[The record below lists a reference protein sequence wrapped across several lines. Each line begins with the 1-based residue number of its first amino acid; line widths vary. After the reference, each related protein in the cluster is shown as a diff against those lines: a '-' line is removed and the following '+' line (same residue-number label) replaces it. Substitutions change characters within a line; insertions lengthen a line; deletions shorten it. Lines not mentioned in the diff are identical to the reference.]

1 MWYLMLIAV
10 IAGILI
16 CLVVRSDQRERTSRG
31 SVDRRREDRT
41 LSRPSMRARDGFHAA
56 DDTAF
61 GDQRTTCVRSWEREM
76 DGVVDPVTGRP
87 LHGRSRV
94 FRCVRCRVFYQQ
106 ESFDSL
112 PGVRCVSCGHQFF
125 ISCE

>member
-16 CLVVRSDQRERTSRG
+16 YLVIRLDRKERASWGDVERGRGNRGRSRSST
-31 SVDRRREDRT
+31 
-41 LSRPSMRARDGFHAA
+41 RARDGFHVS
-56 DDTAF
+56 DDTPF
-61 GDQRTTCVRSWEREM
+61 GSQRMTSARSWEREM

>member
-16 CLVVRSDQRERTSRG
+16 YLVVRLDQKENSSRG
-31 SVDRRREDRT
+31 DADRGRGDRGP
-41 LSRPSMRARDGFHAA
+41 SRSSMRARDGFHAS
-56 DDTAF
+56 DNMPF
-61 GDQRTTCVRSWEREM
+61 GDQRMNGARSWEREM

-112 PGVRCVSCGHQFF
+112 PGARCVSCGHQFF
-125 ISCE
+125 FSCD